1 MMLFDPGSS
10 GGVPT
15 QENRISPVEAALKKM
30 NVDEMT
36 PIEAMNK
43 LHELKRLLD

>member
-1 MMLFDPGSS
+1 MLLFDPGSS
-10 GGVPT
+10 SGSSEKAKGL
-15 QENRISPVEAALKKM
+15 SPVEAALKKM

-43 LHELKRLLD
+43 LHELKKLLG